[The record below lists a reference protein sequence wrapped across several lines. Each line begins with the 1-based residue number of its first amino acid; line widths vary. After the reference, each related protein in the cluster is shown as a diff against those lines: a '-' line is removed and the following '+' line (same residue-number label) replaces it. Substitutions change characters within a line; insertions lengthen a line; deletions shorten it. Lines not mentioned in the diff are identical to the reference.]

1 MWTATTASHSSSVM
15 FTSTRSRRLPA
26 LFTRMSRSPN
36 ASIAEFTSRWPP
48 SQSATLSAIAIA
60 APPMPSISATTCC
73 AGVRSL
79 PDPSAAPPTSL
90 TTTLAPSAAKRSAC
104 SRPMPRPAPVMM
116 ATRPSSAPIGRD
128 PLLVVVTAGRYASAE
143 DDVDLGAAKDVGA
156 PPRVGVQHLLARL
169 ARHVAG
175 GEAGVANRVDGVVEA
190 EAAHVGYLDHIGALR
205 HRDGHHGVAVD
216 QRARGRGRG
225 DDLALLD
232 RVVEL
237 LGDRPQREAHR
248 RVGEL
253 GGGVGDGE
261 PVQIGYRP
269 LRGSGRNGQVD

>member
-1 MWTATTASHSSSVM
+1 MLM
-15 FTSTRSRRLPA
+15 RTRSRRIPA
-26 LFTRMSRSPN
+26 LLTRPWRSPK
-36 ASIAEFTSRWPP
+36 ASRAASTRRLPP
-48 SQSATLSAIAIA
+48 SQSATLSALARA
-60 APPMPSISATTCC
+60 CPPMAVISSTTCW
-73 AGVRSL
+73 AGVRSS
-79 PDPSAAPPTSL
+79 PVPSIAPPRSL
-90 TTTLAPSAAKRSAC
+90 TTTLAPSAANNSAC

-156 PPRVGVQHLLARL
+156 HPRVGVQHLLARL

-269 LRGSGRNGQVD
+269 LRGSGRNG